1 MDISLREAITGISGA
16 LSAAPLPSIAIC
28 TGWKFTQYDMILL
41 GYQYVWFYIMFILY
55 YVILTAQ
62 SSKNLG
68 ILPIFCLSICKYAS
82 KLFLLLIFQLL
93 DRSFFKKGSLL
104 VISRNTVA
112 KPVFFS
118 VFFSNYL
125 WNFHCYFF
133 YIVGND
139 FSNISLGWQVHF
151 IQRSKMFISKVDV
164 VPAFHAPFSSVLL
177 FISVPGFSS

>member
-118 VFFSNYL
+118 VFFFKL
-125 WNFHCYFF
+125 P
-133 YIVGND
+133 VK
-139 FSNISLGWQVHF
+139 FS
-151 IQRSKMFISKVDV
+151 
-164 VPAFHAPFSSVLL
+164 LL
-177 FISVPGFSS
+177 FFLYCWKWFF